1 MNGFAS
7 CLSPQRGPVYA
18 TDNRTVPAPR
28 GEGARP
34 ICRGSGKRPVEDCI
48 RRRSAGSR
56 CLDSCARDPCACCA
70 LPADSPVPVTNE
82 TATDREIVNTDEE
95 RDGFNIARAIAVS
108 EVAPDRIF
116 LRDAKAYCA
125 VLLDDNNRKPIIRL
139 NLNLNGKNVKF
150 VITFEHGKDAGIRR
164 DIESMVDIYR
174 AAAEPIRQ
182 TIRQYEDRSAASQ
195 PCALGGRGPVE

>member
-1 MNGFAS
+1 
-7 CLSPQRGPVYA
+7 
-18 TDNRTVPAPR
+18 
-28 GEGARP
+28 
-34 ICRGSGKRPVEDCI
+34 
-48 RRRSAGSR
+48 
-56 CLDSCARDPCACCA
+56 
-70 LPADSPVPVTNE
+70 VTNE

-164 DIESMVDIYR
+164 DIESMKRPSRYAR
-174 AAAEPIRQ
+174 
-182 TIRQYEDRSAASQ
+182 RSASMRTAARPASLV
-195 PCALGGRGPVE
+195 PWAAGGRGPVE